1 MATEPRQPTR
11 LFHAIVLVGA
21 ALGEGSLACGP
32 TTYHGCPPAGSDA
45 SADAA
50 ADAADAGVPCDPNA
64 WPPTK

>member
-1 MATEPRQPTR
+1 MATEPRQHTR

-32 TTYHGCPPAGSDA
+32 ANNHTCTSDA

-50 ADAADAGVPCDPNA
+50 DDAADAGVPCDPDA